1 MTRSV
6 AITSALFAL
15 GAALAASAGRGGEAS
30 FAAKPSAEK
39 AGDMVRIS
47 FAVAR
52 LTERRAHPQLPPIGI
67 TVQTRLRLAE

>member
-1 MTRSV
+1 MKSST
-6 AITSALFAL
+6 ATISALFVLGMAL
-15 GAALAASAGRGGEAS
+15 TASAGQAGEAS

-52 LTERRAHPQLPPIGI
+52 LTERRANPQLPPIGI